1 MKIPLTFLLS
11 LTFLFL
17 FSGSVYGDEP
27 ETNLKDKTFN
37 QTSLAPEKTY
47 KRNPYFPFYTKGWH
61 ILISGLSEQKY
72 GWYFYVPI
80 LLLVYWMGRTKAP
93 YRTLVLLKIYCI
105 IVSST
110 PSDLILNKVSN
121 MII

>member
-17 FSGSVYGDEP
+17 FSGSVDGDEP

-93 YRTLVLLKIYCI
+93 LLSMEGIGCGVMKLGFWFAFVNTIYY
-105 IVSST
+105 
-110 PSDLILNKVSN
+110 LLFY
-121 MII
+121 